1 MSDSLGTAYPFQP
14 DDGRVVIVTGSAR
27 GLGRAFSEMFAR
39 DGFRVALCD
48 VNGEGAQ
55 RTADEISS
63 SGGLAL
69 GFACDVTDA
78 SSTEQMARRVIDEW
92 GVIDVLVNNAG
103 LYGDHHFDPV
113 LETEPDYWDTVLA
126 INLKGPLL
134 CSRAVAPYMKRQTR
148 GRIVNIS
155 SMGAY
160 ILGGVYS
167 ISKLALNHLT
177 WSLAS
182 ELGAFGITV
191 NAVGPGTMDVPSA
204 HRQNTPEDLED
215 RAARSMIKRIGKPLD
230 IYAAIRYF
238 ASDAAEWCTGQT
250 LLVNGGFNVHI

>member
-1 MSDSLGTAYPFQP
+1 
-14 DDGRVVIVTGSAR
+14 
-27 GLGRAFSEMFAR
+27 
-39 DGFRVALCD
+39 
-48 VNGEGAQ
+48 
-55 RTADEISS
+55 
-63 SGGLAL
+63 
-69 GFACDVTDA
+69 VTDPSSAEEMA
-78 SSTEQMARRVIDEW
+78 SRVMKEW
-92 GVIDVLVNNAG
+92 GGIDVLVNNAG
-103 LYGDHHFDPV
+103 IYGDHHFDPV
-113 LETEPDYWDTVLA
+113 LETDPDYWDKVLE

-134 CSRAVAPYMKRQTR
+134 CSRAVAPQMKTQGK

-167 ISKLALNHLT
+167 ISKLAVNHLT

-182 ELGAFGITV
+182 ELGSFGVTV

-204 HRQNTPEDLED
+204 HRQNTAADLED
-215 RAARSMIKRIGKPLD
+215 RAARSLVKRIGKPVD

-238 ASDAAEWCTGQT
+238 ASDEAEWCTGQC